1 MITSKIEKN
10 GFLSPLNSIL
20 DAYAS
25 DYLKNQ
31 TKGYFNAYLK
41 KIMKI
46 ILIPRSN
53 FKIHKYISM
62 HLSSK
67 HDYGF

>member
-10 GFLSPLNSIL
+10 RVLSPLNSIL

-46 ILIPRSN
+46 ILIPPSN
-53 FKIHKYISM
+53 FKDHKYISM